1 MPQLPVPAAAVRN
14 GHGHS
19 ADCGRVLLAAALGGH
34 SKLSPVNQSKLV
46 PVSPT
51 SPYSPWQNSSEGT
64 PGRRVADECLED
76 GESDQVKP
84 NDAEEHKAGFGWYL
98 IRSALNGLRSPSK
111 QDADQE
117 QEQPRVQRDHSLDLI
132 ETMEEGHAHE
142 ITNDFVVPLR
152 RSSKLGA
159 VATLVLW
166 RFRVVRSEDKL
177 SARLITDAG
186 DFLMHASVRLEASR
200 VDFHLYDPSQK
211 DLFNPAKPAFTMG
224 FNSSRDEWRLVA
236 ERCQACQYVPPH
248 LSCATHG
255 KQQVAVIKHRQASVG
270 EGISNIMEVRIPGL
284 YQNDTSV
291 IWCPMLGMPDM
302 AEAELSNEMQQLIT
316 RKPVWNEKVQSL
328 VLDFKGRNI
337 VSSAS
342 SSHNSNRNM
351 QASIT
356 AYKFSYTPFISL
368 SFLFLWVLV
377 KMAASFEE
385 KVAALRKLRE
395 KQLAKQEHSRKEE
408 QSTTVTDA
416 SAESQQ
422 AQLKQIADS
431 KDADAFFCN
440 GHCYERG
447 LYGCEMNLEVAAR
460 LYRLAA
466 EKGHTV
472 AQWRLGELL
481 ESGLNGQRPNDAREA
496 LHWYTLAA
504 QSGNAEAQSALALL
518 LEDGADGV
526 DQDPAAALTWHLAA
540 AKKGNAV
547 SQYCAA
553 CRLSSGGDVEAAHH
567 WLQLSADQGFRPA
580 KQVLE
585 EAELSTLP
593 GNSAGRGHCHLAEPT
608 STASTNP
615 DGEDL
620 VGLAMRIAHQLKG
633 LQDDEEAAQ
642 LLEELLNDCPSL
654 VDSAGDAASD
664 AASS

>member
-1 MPQLPVPAAAVRN
+1 M
-14 GHGHS
+14 
-19 ADCGRVLLAAALGGH
+19 
-34 SKLSPVNQSKLV
+34 

-117 QEQPRVQRDHSLDLI
+117 QEQPRVQKDHSLDLI

-142 ITNDFVVPLR
+142 ITSDFVVPLR
-152 RSSKLGA
+152 RSSK
-159 VATLVLW
+159 LW

-291 IWCPMLGMPDM
+291 IWCPMLGMPDL

-337 VSSAS
+337 VSSAK
-342 SSHNSNRNM
+342 NF
-351 QASIT
+351 Q
-356 AYKFSYTPFISL
+356 L
-368 SFLFLWVLV
+368 
-377 KMAASFEE
+377 
-385 KVAALRKLRE
+385 ALRQKPQHVICQYGKLGPTNFGLDFRYPM
-395 KQLAKQEHSRKEE
+395 S
-408 QSTTVTDA
+408 VI
-416 SAESQQ
+416 Q
-422 AQLKQIADS
+422 A
-431 KDADAFFCN
+431 F
-440 GHCYERG
+440 G
-447 LYGCEMNLEVAAR
+447 AAM
-460 LYRLAA
+460 
-466 EKGHTV
+466 
-472 AQWRLGELL
+472 
-481 ESGLNGQRPNDAREA
+481 
-496 LHWYTLAA
+496 
-504 QSGNAEAQSALALL
+504 
-518 LEDGADGV
+518 
-526 DQDPAAALTWHLAA
+526 
-540 AKKGNAV
+540 
-547 SQYCAA
+547 
-553 CRLSSGGDVEAAHH
+553 
-567 WLQLSADQGFRPA
+567 
-580 KQVLE
+580 
-585 EAELSTLP
+585 STLFW
-593 GNSAGRGHCHLAEPT
+593 T
-608 STASTNP
+608 
-615 DGEDL
+615 
-620 VGLAMRIAHQLKG
+620 
-633 LQDDEEAAQ
+633 
-642 LLEELLNDCPSL
+642 
-654 VDSAGDAASD
+654 
-664 AASS
+664 

>member
-19 ADCGRVLLAAALGGH
+19 ADCGRVLLAAALGAH
-34 SKLSPVNQSKLV
+34 SKLSPANQSKLV

-76 GESDQVKP
+76 GESDQVK

-117 QEQPRVQRDHSLDLI
+117 EQEQPRIQKDHSLDLI

-142 ITNDFVVPLR
+142 ITSDFVVPLR
-152 RSSKLGA
+152 RSSK
-159 VATLVLW
+159 LW

-291 IWCPMLGMPDM
+291 IWCPMLGMPDL

-337 VSSAS
+337 VSSARGPS
-342 SSHNSNRNM
+342 GHRARQNQHKATLDIPWLDNEYGSEY
-351 QASIT
+351 A
-356 AYKFSYTPFISL
+356 
-368 SFLFLWVLV
+368 
-377 KMAASFEE
+377 
-385 KVAALRKLRE
+385 KVAALRKLRD
-395 KQLAKQEHSRKEE
+395 KQLAKEQSRKEDR
-408 QSTTVTDA
+408 STAVTDTSEEQCIPEDSARQA
-416 SAESQQ
+416 SQPQ
-422 AQLKQIADS
+422 PKQIEDS

-481 ESGLNGQRPNDAREA
+481 ESGLNGQKPNDAREA

-504 QSGNAEAQSALALL
+504 QSGNAEALALL

-526 DQDPAAALTWHLAA
+526 EQDPAAALTWHLAA
-540 AKKGNAV
+540 AEKGNAV

-593 GNSAGRGHCHLAEPT
+593 GNSTGRGHRDLADLT
-608 STASTNP
+608 STAS

-654 VDSAGDAASD
+654 VDSAGDAMSE